1 MTEGDV
7 RHFVKEA
14 GNIISL
20 SKEKQLEIIKRLEEE
35 CISQKWQLQSVS
47 NELWESMGAPAGFD
61 VILRNCFDRQADRA
75 LEELKEIISSDVKQV
90 ITSSTQPHVRK
101 SRTGSR
107 RLPKSSSMGDLRL
120 DEDNKEEASPVAL
133 ALRRRNSIGPRRRK
147 SKSVESL
154 NDSHLRVSKSPEK
167 RRAVIGHDASDK
179 KMDMEGNRRGS
190 SSLGSRQRQSRS
202 MEQLNDKE
210 LEIQGQRRRRR
221 SSRSK
226 SNERLNDVDNV
237 DDNNGRRLRKSKS
250 VESLND
256 SHRRV
261 SKSPEKH
268 RAVIGHDG
276 SDKRLHMAGN
286 RRGSSSLGSR
296 QRQSRSM
303 EQLNDV
309 NRRVS
314 KSPDKE
320 LEIQGQ
326 RRRRSSR
333 SKSNERLNDVDNV
346 DDNNGPRRR
355 KSKSVETLNDAKDND
370 SSRLRSGSLGPDLD
384 ASNEDSNSIT
394 RGRRRR
400 HSVGHRR
407 LSKSPEKHF
416 AMTDHDGSS
425 SELDAVER
433 SRRLREQSRR
443 RFLKKTASTSSI
455 IPLKGEDKSS
465 ISISSRRSTKSTSG
479 GENNTSISSRQRH
492 PNATS
497 GEESSISSRRRPT
510 KGTSSNHSASGP
522 NLKRSHVLAPPPQSP
537 GGLAQHT
544 SLADNDA
551 TMKSRRLART
561 KKRSGAGRL
570 HSESKS
576 PSRSF
581 SRCQSESPSSKRAL
595 LSERHLSAAPQ
606 FRRANSFVHLGH
618 AAVKLESP
626 QFQSSLK
633 HAIPSNNKNR
643 SDISFDDC
651 SLQSSRSLEHSTSVK
666 KDVDTGRFCYMS
678 CGRIMYEWDQSFDTM
693 SLVVPK
699 PPEVPEEDVV
709 CTIEELSLQ
718 LGRKDDDQAFFHRLL
733 GGKCDPE
740 KSIWVA
746 YGGAEVKGFIVELK
760 KANPGEKW
768 KRPLLTVT
776 GNKGKKKKQL
786 NRRDSV
792 PEDFGSPRLRP
803 RSVADADLATPQHA
817 NRPGKT
823 SKHSADFLLN
833 LPNEEHGNGDEGSYW
848 GSTCSLPQLGRS
860 IKEEAYEKQSKEKN
874 KHMRRIKKGGRQ
886 IILQAASVMSP
897 FLLKQGKSRSAS
909 TKIVATCTSDSPSP
923 DELKEK
929 TLDFRNSTHEEPEPS
944 PKQPESEL
952 NSFSDMLV
960 AAAPLPFYGDD
971 NTTSTLGSKETAP
984 ITETKQ
990 LLGPTPESKEPSGLP
1005 YQAPRSSSRVL
1016 PLVGGSWGGPSSP
1029 RYREY

>member
-1 MTEGDV
+1 ME
-7 RHFVKEA
+7 
-14 GNIISL
+14 
-20 SKEKQLEIIKRLEEE
+20 Q
-35 CISQKWQLQSVS
+35 
-47 NELWESMGAPAGFD
+47 
-61 VILRNCFDRQADRA
+61 
-75 LEELKEIISSDVKQV
+75 
-90 ITSSTQPHVRK
+90 
-101 SRTGSR
+101 
-107 RLPKSSSMGDLRL
+107 
-120 DEDNKEEASPVAL
+120 
-133 ALRRRNSIGPRRRK
+133 
-147 SKSVESL
+147 L
-154 NDSHLRVSKSPEK
+154 NDVNRRVSKSP
-167 RRAVIGHDASDK
+167 
-179 KMDMEGNRRGS
+179 
-190 SSLGSRQRQSRS
+190 
-202 MEQLNDKE
+202 DKE
-210 LEIQGQRRRRR
+210 LEIQGQRRRR

>member
-202 MEQLNDKE
+202 MEQLN
-210 LEIQGQRRRRR
+210 
-221 SSRSK
+221 
-226 SNERLNDVDNV
+226 
-237 DDNNGRRLRKSKS
+237 
-250 VESLND
+250 
-256 SHRRV
+256 
-261 SKSPEKH
+261 
-268 RAVIGHDG
+268 
-276 SDKRLHMAGN
+276 
-286 RRGSSSLGSR
+286 
-296 QRQSRSM
+296 
-303 EQLNDV
+303 
-309 NRRVS
+309 
-314 KSPDKE
+314 DKE

-699 PPEVPEEDVV
+699 PPEVPEEDVI